1 MDSQEPLSV
10 EARKGAIPKAGNGDD
25 AKAPVQEASSG
36 VKTPDSDSKP
46 SSGRKGTHK
55 KATQTKRSKKSRRA
69 SPKKGKKQSVPASS
83 SSDSSD
89 SDDDLSSS
97 SSSDSD
103 DSNSDSDSE
112 ADKKKKRSAKKR
124 YNLAAIKSKRGKKDF
139 VLDSKYASDSAASD
153 LELGDTRESLIAQ
166 QQRLEITRLKRQ
178 VQQLTTLQAMDRGP
192 SYGIGLNG
200 RSGSLGGLPTNL
212 RRNDYME
219 QDDLSP
225 PPLPAFDSIR
235 PGRFFPPPGRQPL
248 GSSSIIIDPR
258 LPPGAQRPGQPPQQ
272 DAKRKPARLDFKRV
286 DQVWDNNIHAYKL
299 QDTTETSTDSQYD
312 EYIFHVR
319 RSFDWEGKFKQ
330 TLVDIK
336 SKLLRECLQ
345 DVMGNIKGVSL
356 VEDTPKLDPNMLF
369 LYLGDLIN
377 HYRVLKKSKAT
388 GSDKHSRKKAMKRL
402 DEKREHLKVLIRYI
416 NKDYQTVKSSLY
428 PMLENGLITF
438 DLIWALWKPG
448 TLAYTTMYGSHDE
461 PRVFKVEMAEKH
473 SNFMKGNYYFID
485 GKYFEYDGK
494 QFGFGTQ
501 VGEVS
506 EFRGARKITSLG
518 VYPLAYHKNEDQLRK
533 DLIERG
539 KKFVALAGV
548 HYRAHQGM
556 AYYKKRKSIIK
567 VNINGRVMIDP
578 STHRRINPNYPI
590 SHVRP
595 KDHDTLS
602 DGEGDDDDDNNGGN
616 DSDGGCGCAGSG
628 SDGEGNDGSGENGE
642 KMKLV
647 TKLVADAKG
656 KIRIVQVPK
665 SSDDQ
670 GEEKLDQL
678 DDGAKEGED
687 DSAEQGGDDKTE
699 EKAEKTVPEFSDE
712 EYLTAS
718 PVVLGFSFAEK
729 LWLEFTV
736 SGIKDIQWNE
746 AAYESLVLEPKTKDI
761 VKALVESHKY
771 HAAES
776 IDDVIVGKGKGLVA
790 VLHGPPGTGKT
801 LTAEGISEL
810 LKCPLYM
817 ASAGE
822 LGTDSRF
829 LEVELQKI
837 LDICHA
843 WGAILLLDE
852 ADVFLEKRSVFD
864 VHRNALVSIFLR
876 QLEYFQG
883 ILFLTTNRVQTF
895 DDAFQSRIHIALR
908 YDKLTPQ
915 AKKAIFKI
923 FVERVRVL
931 EKVDL
936 MPFTE
941 EDYTTLARHDLNGR
955 QIKNTVRT
963 AQALAVNKGEPLA
976 MRHIRQVL
984 DVHVSFDKDLKGG
997 SGFDEA
1003 MRSYC

>member
-1 MDSQEPLSV
+1 MDSQEPLPV
-10 EARKGAIPKAGNGDD
+10 EARKGAIPKSANADD
-25 AKAPVQEASSG
+25 AKSPAQETSSG
-36 VKTPDSDSKP
+36 AKTPDTDSKVP
-46 SSGRKGTHK
+46 SGRKEQHK
-55 KATQTKRSKKSRRA
+55 NVTKAKRAKKPARP
-69 SPKKGKKQSVPASS
+69 SPKKGKKQPAPA
-83 SSDSSD
+83 SDSSD
-89 SDDDLSSS
+89 LSDSGDDLSSS
-97 SSSDSD
+97 SSSESD
-103 DSNSDSDSE
+103 DSESE
-112 ADKKKKRSAKKR
+112 PEVDKKKRSAKKR
-124 YNLAAIKSKRGKKDF
+124 HEPAASKKKRGKKDI
-139 VLDSKYASDSAASD
+139 VVDPEAKYASDSGASD
-153 LELGDTRESLIAQ
+153 VEAGDANERLLMQ
-166 QQRLEITRLKRQ
+166 QQQHEITRLRRQ
-178 VQQLTTLQAMDRGP
+178 VQQLQLHPATLP
-192 SYGIGLNG
+192 V
-200 RSGSLGGLPTNL
+200 
-212 RRNDYME
+212 
-219 QDDLSP
+219 
-225 PPLPAFDSIR
+225 FDPIR
-235 PGRFFPPPGRQPL
+235 PSRFLPPAGRQPL
-248 GSSSIIIDPR
+248 GSPLSIDPR
-258 LPPGAQRPGQPPQQ
+258 LPPSTQRQGQMAQQSS
-272 DAKRKPARLDFKRV
+272 KRKASRLEYKRV

-299 QDTTETSTDSQYD
+299 QDTAETSTDAQYD
-312 EYIFHVR
+312 EYLFHVR
-319 RSFDWEGKFKQ
+319 RSFDWEGKFKH
-330 TLVDIK
+330 TFIDIK

-369 LYLGDLIN
+369 LYLEDLTK
-377 HYRVLKKSKAT
+377 HVKALKKMKAI
-388 GSDKHSRKKAMKRL
+388 GSDKHSRKKAQKRI
-402 DEKREHLKVLIRYI
+402 DDKREHLKVLIKYI
-416 NKDYQTVKSSLY
+416 NKDYETVKSSLY

-438 DLIWALWKPG
+438 DLFWALWKPG
-448 TLAYTTMYGSHDE
+448 TLAYMTTYGSHDE
-461 PRVFKVEMAEKH
+461 PRVFKIEMAEKN
-473 SNFMKGNYYFID
+473 STIMKGNYYFID

-494 QFGFGTQ
+494 QFGFGGQ
-501 VGEVS
+501 MAEVA
-506 EFRGARKITSLG
+506 EFRGARKITSLP
-518 VYPLAYHKNEDQLRK
+518 VYPLAYHKNEEQVRK

-539 KKFVALAGV
+539 KKFVSLAGV

-556 AYYKKRKSIIK
+556 AYYKKKRSIVK
-567 VNINGRVMIDP
+567 VNINGRIMVDP
-578 STHRRINPNYPI
+578 STHRRINPNYPV

-595 KDHDTLS
+595 KDHDVLTDDEGED
-602 DGEGDDDDDNNGGN
+602 DGGDAN
-616 DSDGGCGCAGSG
+616 DSDGGGGCVGSG
-628 SDGEGNDGSGENGE
+628 SDAEGNDASGENGE
-642 KMKLV
+642 KIKFVNKVV
-647 TKLVADAKG
+647 TDPKG
-656 KIRIVQVPK
+656 NIRIISIPK
-665 SSDDQ
+665 NSDDQ
-670 GEEKLDQL
+670 NEEKLAQL
-678 DDGAKEGED
+678 DDDKAAKEDGADATGQDAD
-687 DSAEQGGDDKTE
+687 DEKARG
-699 EKAEKTVPEFSDE
+699 KAEKAAPEFSDE
-712 EYLTAS
+712 EYLIAS

-729 LWLEFTV
+729 FWLEFTV

-746 AAYESLVLEPKTKDI
+746 SAYESLVLEPKTKDI

-817 ASAGE
+817 VSVGE

-829 LEVELQKI
+829 LEAELQKI

-852 ADVFLEKRSVFD
+852 ADVFLEKRTMND

-908 YDKLTPQ
+908 YDSLTAQ

-941 EDYTTLARHDLNGR
+941 DDYTSLARHDLNGR

-976 MRHIRQVL
+976 MKHIRQVL
-984 DVHVSFDKDLKGG
+984 DVHMSFDKDLKGG
-997 SGFDEA
+997 TGFDDA